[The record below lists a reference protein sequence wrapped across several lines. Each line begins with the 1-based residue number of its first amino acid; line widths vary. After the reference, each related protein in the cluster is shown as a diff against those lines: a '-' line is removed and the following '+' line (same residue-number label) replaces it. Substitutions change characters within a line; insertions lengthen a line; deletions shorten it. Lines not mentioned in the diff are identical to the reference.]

1 MELSFNYPIKNR
13 SITMSWR
20 LSAGDAWQ
28 PPCHVGG
35 GRIAGRRVIAR
46 PLTRRFIPRDGTPS
60 PHLAETVATTEV
72 VAWRSRPA
80 SPHPIPIPVPI
91 PVSLGAASAGR
102 SWRWAAAPAGDT
114 ERHPPVERAPL
125 PTIPT
130 TTLRMSA
137 LLMRM
142 MDDAARASGRDAAE
156 VWAEAAREW
165 LRQRDRHDDEPQ
177 PPAPVAAALA
187 VPRRDQVWCGIDAV
201 LADLRAPR
209 HPSIAA

>member
-1 MELSFNYPIKNR
+1 
-13 SITMSWR
+13 MSWR

-28 PPCHVGG
+28 APCRVAG
-35 GRIAGRRVIAR
+35 GRITGRRVIAR
-46 PLTRRFIPRDGTPS
+46 PPARRVIARDAVLS
-60 PHLAETVATTEV
+60 PHRADMAEA
-72 VAWRSRPA
+72 ANWRTQPA
-80 SPHPIPIPVPI
+80 LSYPI

-102 SWRWAAAPAGDT
+102 SWRWAAAREGDIASPHTVESAPPPA
-114 ERHPPVERAPL
+114 
-125 PTIPT
+125 IPT

-137 LLMRM
+137 LLLRM
-142 MDDAARASGRDAAE
+142 MDDAARASGREAAE

-165 LRQRDRHDDEPQ
+165 LRRRDRHDDEPQ

-209 HPSIAA
+209 PPVAA

>member
-1 MELSFNYPIKNR
+1 
-13 SITMSWR
+13 MSWR

-28 PPCHVGG
+28 PACRVAGG
-35 GRIAGRRVIAR
+35 HIAGRHVIAR
-46 PLTRRFIPRDGTPS
+46 PPTHRFSPRDGMPS
-60 PHLAETVATTEV
+60 PHRADMA
-72 VAWRSRPA
+72 AAAHWRARPVQSRPV
-80 SPHPIPIPVPI
+80 PV
-91 PVSLGAASAGR
+91 PVSLGAAFAGR
-102 SWRWAAAPAGDT
+102 SWRWAAARAGGA
-114 ERHPPVERAPL
+114 EQPPPVERAPL
-125 PTIPT
+125 PTVPT
-130 TTLRMSA
+130 TTLRMPA

-142 MDDAARASGRDAAE
+142 MDDAAHASGRETAE

-209 HPSIAA
+209 PPVPVVAPSHMPTPTTTASSGSPLAA